1 MDLCSS
7 IITGSLQGN
16 YIFTIYGKIDDVFHL
31 KRPVLVT
38 ERTQPDSHLV
48 YVHTGDK
55 AIPKAMFPHSKVH
68 LHSLLMTTS
77 ILTDEE

>member
-1 MDLCSS
+1 MGDEYMDLCSS

-48 YVHTGDK
+48 
-55 AIPKAMFPHSKVH
+55 
-68 LHSLLMTTS
+68 
-77 ILTDEE
+77 